1 MGPWMLRH
9 VSKDMRYRHV
19 SDITTAS
26 TSAYQHITSEA
37 TSFRVF
43 DCRCGLHGQSQIC
56 VPDNTWLCGYTCR
69 AFSCNLAIPAS
80 RELTIRPCIM
90 MVISVWRA
98 ADKLQHIRVPSVRTE
113 RRYVTEVAP
122 STTTE
127 VGSWRTTGVAPA
139 LRHTASTRPRLNT
152 THVWTFRHTVSLSG
166 TSTMS
171 S

>member
-1 MGPWMLRH
+1 MFVFAWNEGLKTAWSEPAESSSSGLRACARRYKYMH
-9 VSKDMRYRHV
+9 ACAQPSLGFVSSSSERLSSM
-19 SDITTAS
+19 TTNELFHCEVWLH
-26 TSAYQHITSEA
+26 QHITSEA

-113 RRYVTEVAP
+113 RR
-122 STTTE
+122 
-127 VGSWRTTGVAPA
+127 
-139 LRHTASTRPRLNT
+139 
-152 THVWTFRHTVSLSG
+152 
-166 TSTMS
+166 
-171 S
+171 